1 MVRRRTAVC
10 LAGCPS
16 QQTAQLLD
24 EIDRL
29 RYGTEPVRPEA
40 IDEAKSL
47 LSGVHC
53 RIPEAEAFEINQ
65 GVQVVRSEGN
75 LHVRLFCSGLGSC
88 SYIYKATTESKRI
101 TIRRSFGT
109 PTKRLLSLYFGTLR
123 LISRCWPV
131 NLKDDEA
138 GFHFGVH
145 EKIES

>member
-75 LHVRLFCSGLGSC
+75 LHVRLFCSGLGTG
-88 SYIYKATTESKRI
+88 SYIYKAITENNRI
-101 TIRRSFGT
+101 AFSEIIQDPNEKTLES
-109 PTKRLLSLYFGTLR
+109 LLRELAADQPLLF
-123 LISRCWPV
+123 
-131 NLKDDEA
+131 A
-138 GFHFGVH
+138 
-145 EKIES
+145 